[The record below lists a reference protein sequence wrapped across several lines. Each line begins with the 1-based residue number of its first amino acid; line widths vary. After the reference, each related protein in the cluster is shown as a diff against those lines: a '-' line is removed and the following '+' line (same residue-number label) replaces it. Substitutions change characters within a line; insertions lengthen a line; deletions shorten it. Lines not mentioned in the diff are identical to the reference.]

1 MLILRRSRRVIKD
14 GITNRNNIVKTLV
27 FSIKENGIR
36 LILLRKACKSVLKFA
51 VMMFIYDDRPEPF
64 SICTFVLLFSPY
76 ATSSTISFFTAL

>member
-1 MLILRRSRRVIKD
+1 M
-14 GITNRNNIVKTLV
+14 LV

-76 ATSSTISFFTAL
+76 ATSTNAMKEFILVPNHALTITNAIVGS